1 MCLSW
6 LLDLFLGTEEDD
18 AYDEKSSRKSKNEEN
33 VYKLKKS
40 IMSNCESTFF
50 KVIYKHFEKDYLV
63 IPQVPLAS
71 IIEKKKEFSSQ
82 YQNELNRII
91 DFGIFD
97 KETFKP
103 LLLIEIN
110 DNTHNEKSRQ
120 ARDIKVKNICS
131 SVKLNL
137 ITFYT
142 NYPNKEDYII
152 DRISKELKKD

>member
-63 IPQVPLAS
+63 ISQVPLAS

-131 SVKLNL
+131 SVNLNL

-142 NYPNKEDYII
+142 NYPNKENYII

>member
-6 LLDLFLGTEEDD
+6 LLDLFLGPEEDD
-18 AYDEKSSRKSKNEEN
+18 YDEKPSKKSKNKDD

-40 IMSNCESTFF
+40 IMSDCEINFF

-71 IIEKKKEFSSQ
+71 IIEKKKDFDSQ

-97 KETFKP
+97 KITFKP

-131 SVKLNL
+131 SVNLNL